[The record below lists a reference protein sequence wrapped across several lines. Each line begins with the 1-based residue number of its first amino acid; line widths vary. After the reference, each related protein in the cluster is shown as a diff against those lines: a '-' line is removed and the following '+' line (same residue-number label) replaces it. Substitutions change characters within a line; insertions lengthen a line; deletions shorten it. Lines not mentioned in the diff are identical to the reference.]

1 MGFLELT
8 SLQMSSRFYIASLT
22 MVIGALLGWLLMN
35 TPEDDSSSKKTKK
48 VAKQVLEPVAPNPT
62 SDRKIQEKSVR
73 NPDFDPNA
81 IPYERIIS
89 FSDED
94 AYRRFL
100 DKLANSKLRNLG
112 QLDALRAVRLG
123 FDNLAD
129 FDALGLDP
137 DDLEFNYPV
146 IVPELREVAPQ
157 TGVVGFNNSALEYL
171 GITMDNSQW
180 GTGVKIAVIDTGIL
194 PHLALN
200 ENIRHI
206 NLVEIAEGAEP
217 NSHGTSVASLI
228 AGTHPNMKGVAPA
241 ADLISVRVADE
252 TGYSSSFL
260 LAQGI
265 IEASNAGAQ
274 LINIS
279 LGSEGDSPLV
289 RDAVDYAIERG
300 AVIFASSGNEGSAS
314 AAFPAGDPDVY
325 SVGAVDAL
333 GQHLNFSNS
342 DSDLAFTAPG
352 LEVQAAFPGD
362 NVTSF
367 TGTSGSVAFPVG
379 AVAAIMSESETPLT
393 AQMAVNILQDYT
405 NEAGAPGNDPQY
417 GLGILDVGRVIQ
429 RDTPGIED
437 LAVASQTY
445 LFPTDDD
452 RTSGLQVSV
461 ENRGTE
467 PIYQSTVN
475 IGIAGDQYPV
485 TIQALQPNE
494 RKVITIPAGLGLLM
508 EEGQLNVKSEVT
520 LSSGNR
526 DSKPANDSR
535 NEVITVPVDGP

>member
-1 MGFLELT
+1 MGFLKLAYPK
-8 SLQMSSRFYIASLT
+8 MSPRILIATLAL
-22 MVIGALLGWLLMN
+22 VIGLLLSWLLMS
-35 TPEDDSSSKKTKK
+35 TPNENSSTKEPSK
-48 VAKQVLEPVAPNPT
+48 VVIQIFDPVPPNPT
-62 SDRKIQEKSVR
+62 SDRKLRQPSDR
-73 NPDFDPNA
+73 NPEFDPNA
-81 IPYERIIS
+81 IPNERIIT
-89 FSDED
+89 FANEE

-100 DKLANSKLRNLG
+100 EKLANSKIRNLG
-112 QLDALRAVRLG
+112 QIDTLRAVRLG
-123 FDNLAD
+123 FDNLSD
-129 FDALGLDP
+129 FDGLGL
-137 DDLEFNYPV
+137 ENAQFNYPV

-157 TGVVGFNNSALEYL
+157 SGIVGFNNSALEFL
-171 GITMDNSQW
+171 GITADNSEW
-180 GTGVKIAVIDTGIL
+180 GRGVKIAIIDTGIL
-194 PHLALN
+194 PHIALSDK
-200 ENIRHI
+200 IRHI
-206 NLVEIAEGAEP
+206 NLVELPEGVEA

-228 AGTHPNMKGVAPA
+228 AGMHPNMKGVAPA

-289 RDAVDYAIERG
+289 RQAVDYATERG
-300 AVIFASSGNEGSAS
+300 AVIFASSGNEGSEN
-314 AAFPAGDPDVY
+314 AAYPAGDPDVF

-352 LEVQAAFPGD
+352 LEIQAAFPGD

-379 AVAAIMSESETPLT
+379 AVAAIMSESPTPIT
-393 AQMAVNILQDYT
+393 AEMATEILRSYT
-405 NEAGAPGNDPQY
+405 NEAGTPGLDSQY
-417 GLGILDVGRVIQ
+417 GLGMIDVGRAMQ

-437 LAVASQTY
+437 LAVASQIY
-445 LFPTDDD
+445 LFPTEDN
-452 RTSGLQVSV
+452 RSSGLQVSI

-467 PIYQSTVN
+467 PLYQSTVT

-485 TIQALQPNE
+485 TIQSLQPNE
-494 RKVITIPAGLGLLM
+494 RKVITIPSGLGLLM
-508 EEGQLNVKSEVT
+508 EEGKLTVKSEVN
-520 LSSGNR
+520 LSNGNR
-526 DSKPANDSR
+526 DAKPANDSR
-535 NEVITVPVDGP
+535 NEVITVPENGP